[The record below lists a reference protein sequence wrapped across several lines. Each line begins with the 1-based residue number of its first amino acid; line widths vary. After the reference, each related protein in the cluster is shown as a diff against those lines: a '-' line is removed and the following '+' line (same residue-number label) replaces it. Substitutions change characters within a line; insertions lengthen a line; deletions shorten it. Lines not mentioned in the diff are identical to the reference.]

1 MSEAPGKPMIVIV
14 WLLVAAV
21 ILIGGY
27 KLFTLHDHH
36 SPDQKIL
43 IRKSNR

>member
-1 MSEAPGKPMIVIV
+1 MIVIV

-27 KLFTLHDHH
+27 KLLTLHDHH
-36 SPDQKIL
+36 SADQNIL
-43 IRKSNR
+43 IQKTKQ